1 MGAAEDGKDCVV
13 LTSLPSVVCFAGT
26 ALLDLSKAFLNVR
39 QSQMMLG
46 SMFWL
51 LCVL

>member
-1 MGAAEDGKDCVV
+1 MGAAEDGKDRVV
-13 LTSLPSVVCFAGT
+13 LTSLPLVVCFAGT

-51 LCVL
+51 LSAL